1 MLAACGGESGLRSHM
16 PHFSDP
22 KLIFFSPYESEHV
35 LDIKATLR
43 STLIESLLPN
53 KRERLPVV
61 SSEVK
66 YNQLHESR
74 YSRGA
79 RLTSSKDKNSSSVE
93 TSLEKEERREK
104 KKEDLLRATG
114 VSSVLCAPPA
124 SSPRPD
130 RKEKPSAQNWEG
142 AGAGKPRGGA
152 SLNLAPSRL
161 LCLSSV

>member
-1 MLAACGGESGLRSHM
+1 M
-16 PHFSDP
+16 
-22 KLIFFSPYESEHV
+22 

-66 YNQLHESR
+66 YNQLHKSQ
-74 YSRGA
+74 YSRG
-79 RLTSSKDKNSSSVE
+79 RLTSSKGKNSSSVE

-114 VSSVLCAPPA
+114 VSSVLCVPPA
-124 SSPRPD
+124 SFTKAR
-130 RKEKPSAQNWEG
+130 QEG
-142 AGAGKPRGGA
+142 RAFSSERGGGGGEA
-152 SLNLAPSRL
+152 QRWRL
-161 LCLSSV
+161 LKPGTFTSPLPQLRLTLLFPSHARMSPSFGFRTSL